1 MVYLIYKLEDMPM
14 RILIKNASLVL
25 EDRVE
30 RGDLL
35 TDGRQIVQVGG
46 IIDAP
51 ADKVIDAAGCY
62 VFPGFIDTHTHFDL
76 EVGATVTA
84 DDFVSGT
91 KAALAGGTTT
101 VLDFATQERG
111 MTLMEALHK
120 WEKKAQNSS
129 CNYGFHMAMSEWN
142 EERIAELPLMIEYGV
157 TSFKMYMVYDNMR
170 LSDGVMYEAIKHLAR
185 EDCVIGIHC
194 ENDDII
200 KARVRELKAAGKT
213 ASRYHAVS
221 RPNVVEADGVGR
233 LMDAAYLAD
242 GPAWVVHLSTKEGL
256 AIARRARERGQEV
269 YLESCPQYLVL
280 EEGMYDAP
288 DGAKFVMSPPL
299 RSRADQEA
307 LLKAMGT
314 GEIDWIGTDHCSF
327 TMEQKAAGKDDFSK
341 TPNGGAGVQNRAQI
355 IYTRAV
361 QGGYIDLVQMGQLL
375 STRAAKLFGMYPRK
389 GTLQTGSDADIVIF
403 DPNAHHTIHA
413 ATNLHNCDNS
423 PFEGYEAAGRTR
435 DVILN
440 GTLVVENGRLV
451 AEGKGEY
458 VHRDRCR
465 RYRK

>member
-1 MVYLIYKLEDMPM
+1 MQ
-14 RILIKNASLVL
+14 ILIKNGTVVRSTGRKKADVL
-25 EDRVE
+25 IK
-30 RGDLL
+30 
-35 TDGRQIVQVGG
+35 DGKIRRIAPE
-46 IIDAP
+46 IDAK
-51 ADKVIDAAGCY
+51 ADRVIDAAGCY
-62 VFPGFIDTHTHFDL
+62 LFAGFIDTHTHFDL
-76 EVGATVTA
+76 DLGVTVTA
-84 DDFVSGT
+84 DNFETGT
-91 KAALAGGTTT
+91 KAAVSGGTTT
-101 VLDFATQERG
+101 VLDFATQDHG
-111 MTLMEALHK
+111 MTMHDALELWH
-120 WEKKAQNSS
+120 KKAEKSS

-142 EERIAELPLMIEYGV
+142 EARIAEIPLMIENGV

-170 LSDGVMYEAIKHLAR
+170 LSDGVMYEAIKHLAK
-185 EDCVIGIHC
+185 EDCIIGIHC

-233 LMDAAYLAD
+233 LMDAAYLAG

-269 YLESCPQYLVL
+269 YLESCPQYMVL
-280 EEGMYDAP
+280 EESMYDAP

-299 RSRADQEA
+299 RSKADQEA
-307 LLKAMGT
+307 LLEAMGT

-327 TMEQKAAGKDDFSK
+327 TMAQKAAGKDDFSK
-341 TPNGGAGVQNRAQI
+341 TPNGGAGVQNRAEI
-355 IYTRAV
+355 VYTRAV
-361 QGGYIDLVQMGQLL
+361 QGGYIDAVKMGQLL

-389 GTLQTGSDADIVIF
+389 GALQPGSDADIVIF
-403 DPNAHHTIHA
+403 DPNAPHVIHA

-423 PFEGYEAAGRTR
+423 PYEGYEAAGRTR

-440 GTLVVENGRLV
+440 GELVVENGQLM
-451 AEGKGEY
+451 ASGKGEY
-458 VHRDRCR
+458 VHRDRCG

>member
-1 MVYLIYKLEDMPM
+1 M
-14 RILIKNASLVL
+14 RILIKNASLVF

-30 RGDLL
+30 KGDLL
-35 TDGRQIVQVGG
+35 TEGQRIVQVGG
-46 IIDAP
+46 NIDAP
-51 ADKVIDAAGCY
+51 ADQVIDGSGCF

-76 EVGATVTA
+76 EVGSTVTA

-91 KAALAGGTTT
+91 KAAVVGGTTT

-111 MTLMEALHK
+111 MTMMDAFQK
-120 WEKKAQNSS
+120 WSKKAEGSS
-129 CNYGFHMAMSEWN
+129 CHYGFHMAVSEWN
-142 EERIAELPLMIEYGV
+142 EDRIAEIPQMIENGV

-170 LSDGVMYEAIKHLAR
+170 VSDGQIYEAIQRLAK
-185 EDCVIGIHC
+185 EDCIIGIHC

-213 ASRYHAVS
+213 SSRYHAVS

-233 LMDAAYLAD
+233 LMDAAYLAK

-280 EEGMYDAP
+280 EESMYDEP

-299 RSRADQEA
+299 RSKADQEA
-307 LLKAMGT
+307 LLKAMAT

-327 TMEQKAAGKDDFSK
+327 TMAQKAAGKDDFSK
-341 TPNGGAGVQNRAQI
+341 TPNGGAGVQNRAEI
-355 IYTRAV
+355 VYTRAV
-361 QGGYIDLVQMGQLL
+361 KGGFIDMVAMGQLL

-389 GTLQTGSDADIVIF
+389 GVLQAGSDADIVIF
-403 DPNAHHTIHA
+403 DPDAPHTIHM
-413 ATNLHNCDNS
+413 ATNLHACDNS
-423 PFEGYEAAGRTR
+423 PYEGYEAAGMAR

-440 GTLVVENGRLV
+440 GELVVENGKLIAAGR
-451 AEGKGEY
+451 GEY
-458 VHRDRCR
+458 VRRDRCG

>member
-1 MVYLIYKLEDMPM
+1 M
-14 RILIKNASLVL
+14 RILIKNASLVF

-30 RGDLL
+30 KGDLL
-35 TDGRQIVQVGG
+35 TEGQRIVQVGG
-46 IIDAP
+46 NIDAP
-51 ADKVIDAAGCY
+51 ADQVIDGSGCF

-76 EVGATVTA
+76 EVGSTVTA

-91 KAALAGGTTT
+91 KAAVVGGTTT

-111 MTLMEALHK
+111 MTMMDAFQK
-120 WEKKAQNSS
+120 WSKKAEGSS
-129 CNYGFHMAMSEWN
+129 CHYGFHMAVSEWN
-142 EERIAELPLMIEYGV
+142 EDRIAEIPRMIENGV

-170 LSDGVMYEAIKHLAR
+170 VSDGQIYEAIQRLAK
-185 EDCVIGIHC
+185 EDCIIGIHC

-213 ASRYHAVS
+213 SSRYHAVS

-233 LMDAAYLAD
+233 LMDAAYLAK

-280 EEGMYDAP
+280 EESMYDEP

-299 RSRADQEA
+299 RSKADQEA
-307 LLKAMGT
+307 LLKAMAT

-327 TMEQKAAGKDDFSK
+327 TMAQKAAGKDDFSK
-341 TPNGGAGVQNRAQI
+341 TPNGGAGVQNRAEI
-355 IYTRAV
+355 VYTRAV
-361 QGGYIDLVQMGQLL
+361 KGGYIDMVAMGQLL

-389 GTLQTGSDADIVIF
+389 GVLQAGSDADIVIF
-403 DPNAHHTIHA
+403 DPNAPHTIHE
-413 ATNLHNCDNS
+413 ATNLHACDNS
-423 PFEGYEAAGRTR
+423 PYEGYAAAGMAR

-440 GTLVVENGRLV
+440 GELVVAKGKLIAAGR
-451 AEGKGEY
+451 GEY
-458 VHRDRCR
+458 VRRDRCG

>member
-1 MVYLIYKLEDMPM
+1 M
-14 RILIKNASLVL
+14 RILIKNAFLVL

-30 RGDLL
+30 QGDLL
-35 TDGRQIVQVGG
+35 TDGRTIAQVGG
-46 IIDAP
+46 VIDGP
-51 ADKVIDAAGCY
+51 CDKVIDAKGCY

-76 EVGATVTA
+76 EVGSTVTA
-84 DDFVSGT
+84 DDFVTGT
-91 KAALAGGTTT
+91 KAAVVGGTTT

-111 MTLMEALHK
+111 MTLMEAFHK
-120 WEKKAQNSS
+120 WENKAKNSS

-142 EERIAELPLMIEYGV
+142 DARIAEIPLMIENGV

-170 LSDGVMYEAIKHLAR
+170 LSDGVMYEAIKHLAK
-185 EDCVIGIHC
+185 EDCIIGIHC
-194 ENDDII
+194 ENDDIL
-200 KARVRELKAAGKT
+200 KARVKELKAAGKT
-213 ASRYHAVS
+213 GSRYHAVS
-221 RPNVVEADGVGR
+221 RPNIVESDGVGR
-233 LMDAAYLAD
+233 LMDAAYLAC

-280 EEGMYDAP
+280 EESMYDAP

-299 RSRADQEA
+299 RSKEDQEA
-307 LLKAMGT
+307 LLIAMAT

-327 TMEQKAAGKDDFSK
+327 TMAQKAAGREDFSK
-341 TPNGGAGVQNRAQI
+341 TPNGGAGVQNRAEI

-361 QGGYIDLVQMGQLL
+361 LGGYIDLVTMGQLL
-375 STRAAKLFGMYPRK
+375 TTHAAKLFGMYPRK
-389 GTLQTGSDADIVIF
+389 GTLQPGSDADIVVF
-403 DPNAHHTIHA
+403 DPDAPHAIHA

-423 PFEGYEAAGRTR
+423 PYEGYEAAGKAR

-440 GTLVVENGRLV
+440 GQLVVANGQLI
-451 AEGKGEY
+451 ASGKGEY
-458 VHRDRCR
+458 VHRDRCG

>member
-1 MVYLIYKLEDMPM
+1 M
-14 RILIKNASLVL
+14 RILIKNASLVF

-30 RGDLL
+30 KGDLL
-35 TDGRQIVQVGG
+35 TEGQRIVQAGG
-46 IIDAP
+46 NIDAP
-51 ADKVIDAAGCY
+51 ADQVIDGSGCF

-76 EVGATVTA
+76 EVGSTVTA

-91 KAALAGGTTT
+91 KAAVVGGTTT

-111 MTLMEALHK
+111 MTMMDAFQK
-120 WEKKAQNSS
+120 WSKKAEGSS
-129 CNYGFHMAMSEWN
+129 CHYGFHMAVSEWN
-142 EERIAELPLMIEYGV
+142 ADRIAEIPRMIENGV

-170 LSDGVMYEAIKHLAR
+170 VSDGQIYEAIQRLAK
-185 EDCVIGIHC
+185 EDCIIGIHC

-213 ASRYHAVS
+213 SSRYHAVS

-233 LMDAAYLAD
+233 LMDASYLAK

-256 AIARRARERGQEV
+256 AIARRARDRGQEV

-280 EEGMYDAP
+280 EESMYDDP

-299 RSRADQEA
+299 RSKADQEA
-307 LLKAMGT
+307 LLEAMGA

-327 TMEQKAAGKDDFSK
+327 TMAQKAAGKDDFSK
-341 TPNGGAGVQNRAQI
+341 TPNGGAGVQNRAEI
-355 IYTRAV
+355 VYTRAV
-361 QGGYIDLVQMGQLL
+361 KGGYMDMVAMGQLL

-389 GTLQTGSDADIVIF
+389 GALQAGSDADIVIF
-403 DPNAHHTIHA
+403 DPNAPHTIHE
-413 ATNLHNCDNS
+413 ATNLHACDNS
-423 PFEGYEAAGRTR
+423 PYEGYEAAGMAR

-440 GTLVVENGRLV
+440 GELVVENGKLIAAGR
-451 AEGKGEY
+451 GEY
-458 VHRDRCR
+458 VRRDRCG

>member
-1 MVYLIYKLEDMPM
+1 MQ
-14 RILIKNASLVL
+14 ILIKNASLVF

-30 RGDLL
+30 KGDLL
-35 TDGRQIVQVGG
+35 TDDRLIRQVGG
-46 IIDAP
+46 VIDFS
-51 ADKVIDAAGCY
+51 ADKVIDAEGCY

-76 EVGATVTA
+76 EVGSTITA
-84 DDFVSGT
+84 DDFVTGT
-91 KAALAGGTTT
+91 RAAVVGGTTT

-111 MTLMEALHK
+111 MTLMEAFHK
-120 WEKKAQNSS
+120 WGKKAKNSS

-142 EERIAELPLMIEYGV
+142 ADRIAEIPLMIENGI

-170 LSDGVMYEAIKHLAR
+170 LSDGVIYEAIQRLAR
-185 EDCVIGIHC
+185 EDCIIGIHC

-200 KARVRELKAAGKT
+200 KSRVKELKEAGKT

-233 LMDAAYLAD
+233 LMDAAYLAG

-280 EEGMYDAP
+280 EESMYDAP

-299 RSRADQEA
+299 RSKEDQEA
-307 LLKAMGT
+307 LLNAMGA

-341 TPNGGAGVQNRAQI
+341 TPNGGAGVQNRAEI
-355 IYTRAV
+355 VYTRAV
-361 QGGYIDLVQMGQLL
+361 KGGYIDMVKMGELL

-389 GTLQTGSDADIVIF
+389 GTLQVGSDADIVVF
-403 DPNAHHTIHA
+403 DPRASHVIHA

-423 PFEGYEAAGRTR
+423 SYEGYEAAGCAR

-440 GTLVVENGRLV
+440 GTLVVENGKLIV
-451 AEGKGEY
+451 PGKGEY
-458 VHRDRCR
+458 VHRARCD

>member
-1 MVYLIYKLEDMPM
+1 M

-25 EDRVE
+25 EDRIE

-35 TDGRQIVQVGG
+35 TNGRVIEQVGG
-46 IIDAP
+46 NIESS
-51 ADKVIDAAGCY
+51 ADRVIDATGCY

-76 EVGATVTA
+76 EVGTTVTA
-84 DDFVSGT
+84 DDFATGT
-91 KAALAGGTTT
+91 KAAVVGGTTT

-111 MTLMEALHK
+111 MTLMDAFSK
-120 WEKKAQNSS
+120 WENKAKNSS

-142 EERIAELPLMIEYGV
+142 EDRIAEIPRMIENGI

-170 LSDGVMYEAIKHLAR
+170 LSDGVMYEAIKRLAK

-200 KARVRELKAAGKT
+200 KARVKELKAAGKT

-233 LMDAAYLAD
+233 LMDAAYLAG

-280 EEGMYDAP
+280 EESMYDAE

-299 RSRADQEA
+299 RSKADQEE
-307 LLKAMGT
+307 LLAAMGT

-327 TMEQKAAGKDDFSK
+327 TMAQKAAGKDDFSK
-341 TPNGGAGVQNRAQI
+341 TPNGGAGVQNRAEI
-355 IYTRAV
+355 VYTRAV
-361 QGGYIDLVQMGQLL
+361 KGGCIDMVKMGQLM
-375 STRAAKLFGMYPRK
+375 STRAAKLFGMYPGK
-389 GTLQTGSDADIVIF
+389 GTLRAGSDADIVIF
-403 DPNAHHTIHA
+403 DPDAPHVIRA

-423 PFEGYEAAGRTR
+423 PYEGYTAAGMTR

-440 GTLVVENGRLV
+440 GTLVVENGALI
-451 AEGKGEY
+451 ASNKGEY
-458 VHRDRCR
+458 VHRDRCG

>member
-1 MVYLIYKLEDMPM
+1 M
-14 RILIKNASLVL
+14 RILIKNASLVF

-30 RGDLL
+30 KGDLL
-35 TDGRQIVQVGG
+35 TEGQRIVQVGG
-46 IIDAP
+46 IINAP
-51 ADKVIDAAGCY
+51 ADQVIDGSGCF

-76 EVGATVTA
+76 EVGSTVTA

-91 KAALAGGTTT
+91 KAAVVGGTTT

-111 MTLMEALHK
+111 MTMMDAFQK
-120 WEKKAQNSS
+120 WSKKAEGSS
-129 CNYGFHMAMSEWN
+129 CHYGFHMAVSEWN
-142 EERIAELPLMIEYGV
+142 ADRIAEIPRMIENGV

-170 LSDGVMYEAIKHLAR
+170 VSDGQIYEAIQRLAK
-185 EDCVIGIHC
+185 EDCIIGIHC

-200 KARVRELKAAGKT
+200 KARVRELKEAGKT
-213 ASRYHAVS
+213 SSRYHAVS

-233 LMDAAYLAD
+233 LMDAAYLAK

-280 EEGMYDAP
+280 EESMYDEP

-299 RSRADQEA
+299 RSKADQEA
-307 LLKAMGT
+307 LLKAMAT

-327 TMEQKAAGKDDFSK
+327 TMAQKAAGKDDFSK
-341 TPNGGAGVQNRAQI
+341 TPNGGAGVQNRAEI
-355 IYTRAV
+355 VYTRAV
-361 QGGYIDLVQMGQLL
+361 KGGYIDMVAMGQLL

-389 GTLQTGSDADIVIF
+389 GVLQAGSDADIVIF
-403 DPNAHHTIHA
+403 DPDAPHTIHM
-413 ATNLHNCDNS
+413 ATNLHACDNS
-423 PFEGYEAAGRTR
+423 PYEGYEAAGMAR

-440 GTLVVENGRLV
+440 GELVVENGKLIAAGR
-451 AEGKGEY
+451 GEY
-458 VHRDRCR
+458 VRRDRCG

>member
-1 MVYLIYKLEDMPM
+1 M
-14 RILIKNASLVL
+14 RILIKNASLVF

-30 RGDLL
+30 KGDLL
-35 TDGRQIVQVGG
+35 TEGQRIVQVGG
-46 IIDAP
+46 NIDAP
-51 ADKVIDAAGCY
+51 ADQVIDGSGCF

-76 EVGATVTA
+76 EVGSTVTA

-91 KAALAGGTTT
+91 KAAVVGGTTT

-111 MTLMEALHK
+111 MTMMDAFQK
-120 WEKKAQNSS
+120 WSKKAEGSS
-129 CNYGFHMAMSEWN
+129 CHYGFHMAVSEWN
-142 EERIAELPLMIEYGV
+142 ADRIAEIPRMIENGV

-170 LSDGVMYEAIKHLAR
+170 VSDGQIYEAIQRLAK
-185 EDCVIGIHC
+185 EDCIIGIHC

-213 ASRYHAVS
+213 SSRYHAVS

-233 LMDAAYLAD
+233 LMDAAYLAK

-280 EEGMYDAP
+280 EESMYDEP

-299 RSRADQEA
+299 RSKADQEA
-307 LLKAMGT
+307 LLKAMAT

-327 TMEQKAAGKDDFSK
+327 TMAQKAAGKDDFSK
-341 TPNGGAGVQNRAQI
+341 TPNGGAGVQNRAEI
-355 IYTRAV
+355 VYTRAV
-361 QGGYIDLVQMGQLL
+361 KGGFIDMVAMGQLL

-389 GTLQTGSDADIVIF
+389 GVLQAGSDADIVIF
-403 DPNAHHTIHA
+403 DPDAPHTIHM
-413 ATNLHNCDNS
+413 ATNLHACDNS
-423 PFEGYEAAGRTR
+423 PYEGYEAAGMAR

-440 GTLVVENGRLV
+440 GELVVENGKLIAAGR
-451 AEGKGEY
+451 GEY
-458 VHRDRCR
+458 VRRDRCG

>member
-1 MVYLIYKLEDMPM
+1 MLMQ
-14 RILIKNASLVL
+14 ILIKNASLVF

-30 RGDLL
+30 KGDLL
-35 TDGRQIVQVGG
+35 TDDRLIRQVGG
-46 IIDAP
+46 VIDFS
-51 ADKVIDAAGCY
+51 ADKVIDAEGCY

-76 EVGATVTA
+76 EVGSTITA
-84 DDFVSGT
+84 DDFVTGT
-91 KAALAGGTTT
+91 RAAVVGGTTT

-111 MTLMEALHK
+111 MTLMEAFHK
-120 WEKKAQNSS
+120 WGKKAKNSS

-142 EERIAELPLMIEYGV
+142 ADRIAEIPLMIENGI

-170 LSDGVMYEAIKHLAR
+170 LSDGVIYEAIQRLAR
-185 EDCVIGIHC
+185 EDCIIGIHC

-200 KARVRELKAAGKT
+200 KSRVKELKEAGKT

-233 LMDAAYLAD
+233 LMDAAYLAG

-280 EEGMYDAP
+280 EESMYDAP

-299 RSRADQEA
+299 RSKEDQEA
-307 LLKAMGT
+307 LLNAMGA

-341 TPNGGAGVQNRAQI
+341 TPNGGAGVQNRAEI
-355 IYTRAV
+355 VYTRAV
-361 QGGYIDLVQMGQLL
+361 KGGYIDMVKMGELL

-389 GTLQTGSDADIVIF
+389 GTLQVGSDADIVVF
-403 DPNAHHTIHA
+403 DPRASHVIHA

-423 PFEGYEAAGRTR
+423 SYEGYEAAGCAR

-440 GTLVVENGRLV
+440 GTLVVENGKLIV
-451 AEGKGEY
+451 PGKGEY
-458 VHRDRCR
+458 VHRARCD

>member
-1 MVYLIYKLEDMPM
+1 M
-14 RILIKNASLVL
+14 RILIKNASLVF

-30 RGDLL
+30 KGDLL
-35 TDGRQIVQVGG
+35 TEGQRIVQVGG
-46 IIDAP
+46 NIDAP
-51 ADKVIDAAGCY
+51 ADQVIDGSGCF

-76 EVGATVTA
+76 EVGSTVTA
-84 DDFVSGT
+84 DDFISGT
-91 KAALAGGTTT
+91 KAAVVGGTTT

-111 MTLMEALHK
+111 MTMMDAFQK
-120 WEKKAQNSS
+120 WSKKAEGSS
-129 CNYGFHMAMSEWN
+129 CHYGFHMAVSEWN
-142 EERIAELPLMIEYGV
+142 EDRIAEIPRMIENGV

-170 LSDGVMYEAIKHLAR
+170 VSDGQIYEAIQRLAK
-185 EDCVIGIHC
+185 EDCIIGIHC

-213 ASRYHAVS
+213 SSRYHAVS

-233 LMDAAYLAD
+233 LMDAAYLAK
-242 GPAWVVHLSTKEGL
+242 GPAWVVHLSTREGL

-280 EEGMYDAP
+280 EESMYDEP
-288 DGAKFVMSPPL
+288 DGAKYVMSPPL
-299 RSRADQEA
+299 RSKVDQEA

-327 TMEQKAAGKDDFSK
+327 TMAQKAAGKDDFSK
-341 TPNGGAGVQNRAQI
+341 TPNGGAGVQNRAEI
-355 IYTRAV
+355 VYTRAV
-361 QGGYIDLVQMGQLL
+361 KGGYIDMVAMGQLL

-389 GTLQTGSDADIVIF
+389 GVLQAGSDADIVIF
-403 DPNAHHTIHA
+403 DPDAPHTIHM
-413 ATNLHNCDNS
+413 ATNLHACDNS
-423 PFEGYEAAGRTR
+423 PYEGYEAAGMAR

-440 GTLVVENGRLV
+440 GELVVETGKLIAAGR
-451 AEGKGEY
+451 GEY
-458 VHRDRCR
+458 VRRDRCG

>member
-1 MVYLIYKLEDMPM
+1 M
-14 RILIKNASLVL
+14 RILIKNASLVF

-30 RGDLL
+30 KGDLL
-35 TDGRQIVQVGG
+35 TEGQRIVQVGG
-46 IIDAP
+46 NIDAP
-51 ADKVIDAAGCY
+51 ADQVIDGSGCF

-76 EVGATVTA
+76 EVGSTVTA

-91 KAALAGGTTT
+91 KAAVVGGTTT

-111 MTLMEALHK
+111 MTMMDAFQK
-120 WEKKAQNSS
+120 WSKKAEGSS
-129 CNYGFHMAMSEWN
+129 CHYGFHMAVSEWN
-142 EERIAELPLMIEYGV
+142 EDRIAEIPQMIENGV

-170 LSDGVMYEAIKHLAR
+170 VSDGQIYEAIQRLAK
-185 EDCVIGIHC
+185 EDCIIGIHC

-213 ASRYHAVS
+213 SSRYHAVS

-233 LMDAAYLAD
+233 LMDAAYLAK

-280 EEGMYDAP
+280 EESMYDEP
-288 DGAKFVMSPPL
+288 DGAKYVMSPPL
-299 RSRADQEA
+299 RSKLDQEA
-307 LLKAMGT
+307 LLEAMGT

-327 TMEQKAAGKDDFSK
+327 TMAQKAAGKDDFSK
-341 TPNGGAGVQNRAQI
+341 TPNGGAGVQNRAEI

-361 QGGYIDLVQMGQLL
+361 KGGYMDMVAMGQLL

-389 GTLQTGSDADIVIF
+389 GVLQAGSDADIVIF
-403 DPNAHHTIHA
+403 DPNAPHTIHE
-413 ATNLHNCDNS
+413 ATNLHACDNS
-423 PFEGYEAAGRTR
+423 PYEGYAAAGMAR

-440 GTLVVENGRLV
+440 GELVVENGKLIAAGR
-451 AEGKGEY
+451 GEY
-458 VHRDRCR
+458 VRRDRCG

>member
-1 MVYLIYKLEDMPM
+1 M
-14 RILIKNASLVL
+14 RILIKNAFLVL
-25 EDRVE
+25 ENRVE
-30 RGDLL
+30 KGDLL
-35 TDGRQIVQVGG
+35 TDGRIISRVGG
-46 IIDAP
+46 SFDAA
-51 ADKVIDAAGCY
+51 ADKVIDGSGCY

-84 DDFVSGT
+84 DDFMTGS
-91 KAALAGGTTT
+91 KAAVVGGTTT

-111 MTLMEALHK
+111 MTLMEAFRK
-120 WEKKAQNSS
+120 WENKAKDSS
-129 CNYGFHMAMSEWN
+129 CNYGFHMAVSEWN
-142 EERIAELPLMIEYGV
+142 DARIAEIPLMIENGV

-170 LSDGVMYEAIKHLAR
+170 LSDGVMYEAIKHLSK
-185 EDCVIGIHC
+185 EDCIIGIHC

-200 KARVRELKAAGKT
+200 KARIKELRSAGMT
-213 ASRYHAVS
+213 APRYHAVS

-233 LMDAAYLAD
+233 LMDAAYLAG

-280 EEGMYDAP
+280 EEKMYDEP

-299 RSRADQEA
+299 RSIEDQEA
-307 LLKAMGT
+307 LLQAMGS

-327 TMEQKAAGKDDFSK
+327 TMAQKAAGKDDFSK
-341 TPNGGAGVQNRAQI
+341 TPNGGAGVQNRAEI
-355 IYTRAV
+355 VYTRAV
-361 QGGYIDLVQMGQLL
+361 KGGYIDMVAMGQLL

-389 GTLQTGSDADIVIF
+389 GTLQPGSDADVVIF
-403 DPNAHHTIHA
+403 DPSASHVIHA
-413 ATNLHNCDNS
+413 ATILHNCDNS
-423 PFEGYEAAGRTR
+423 PYEGYEAAGRTR

-440 GTLVVENGRLV
+440 GALVVENGQLV
-451 AEGKGEY
+451 SAGKGEY
-458 VHRDRCR
+458 IHRDRCN

>member
-1 MVYLIYKLEDMPM
+1 M
-14 RILIKNASLVL
+14 RILIKNASLVF

-30 RGDLL
+30 KGDLL
-35 TDGRQIVQVGG
+35 AEGQRIVQVGG
-46 IIDAP
+46 NIDAP
-51 ADKVIDAAGCY
+51 ADQVIDGSGCF

-76 EVGATVTA
+76 EVGSTVTA

-91 KAALAGGTTT
+91 KAAVVGGTTT

-111 MTLMEALHK
+111 MTMMDAFQK
-120 WEKKAQNSS
+120 WSKKAEGSS
-129 CNYGFHMAMSEWN
+129 CHYGFHMAVSEWN
-142 EERIAELPLMIEYGV
+142 EDRIAEIPQMIENGV

-170 LSDGVMYEAIKHLAR
+170 VSDGQIYEAIQRLAK
-185 EDCVIGIHC
+185 EDCIIGIHC

-213 ASRYHAVS
+213 SSRYHAVS

-233 LMDAAYLAD
+233 LMDAAYLAK

-280 EEGMYDAP
+280 EESMYDEP
-288 DGAKFVMSPPL
+288 DGAKYVMSPPL
-299 RSRADQEA
+299 RSKLDQEA
-307 LLKAMGT
+307 LLEAMGT

-327 TMEQKAAGKDDFSK
+327 TMAQKAAGKDDFSK
-341 TPNGGAGVQNRAQI
+341 TPNGGAGVQNRAEI
-355 IYTRAV
+355 VYTRAV
-361 QGGYIDLVQMGQLL
+361 KGGYMDMVAMGQLL

-389 GTLQTGSDADIVIF
+389 GVLQAGSDADIVIF
-403 DPNAHHTIHA
+403 DPNAPHTIHE
-413 ATNLHNCDNS
+413 ATNLHACDNS
-423 PFEGYEAAGRTR
+423 PYEGYAAAGMAR

-440 GTLVVENGRLV
+440 GELVVENGKLIAAGR
-451 AEGKGEY
+451 GEY
-458 VHRDRCR
+458 VRRDRCG

>member
-1 MVYLIYKLEDMPM
+1 M
-14 RILIKNASLVL
+14 RMLIKNGFLVF

-30 RGDLL
+30 TGDLM
-35 TDGRQIVQVGG
+35 TDGRRIARIGG
-46 IIDAP
+46 CIDEAADKIIDAT
-51 ADKVIDAAGCY
+51 GCY

-76 EVGATVTA
+76 EVGSTVTA
-84 DDFVSGT
+84 DDFVTGT
-91 KAALAGGTTT
+91 RAAVVGGTTT

-111 MTLMEALHK
+111 MTMMDAFRK
-120 WEKKAQNSS
+120 WENKAKNSS
-129 CNYGFHMAMSEWN
+129 CNYGFHMAVSEWN
-142 EERIAELPLMIEYGV
+142 EARIDEVPRMIENGV

-170 LSDGVMYEAIKHLAR
+170 LSDGVIYEAIQRLAK
-185 EDCVIGIHC
+185 EDCIIGIHC

-233 LMDAAYLAD
+233 LMDAAFLAG

-280 EEGMYDAP
+280 EESMYDAP

-299 RSRADQEA
+299 RSAADQET
-307 LLKAMGT
+307 LLQAMGS

-327 TMEQKAAGKDDFSK
+327 TMAQKAAGKDDFSK
-341 TPNGGAGVQNRAQI
+341 TPNGGAGVQNRAEI
-355 IYTRAV
+355 VYTRAV
-361 QGGYIDLVQMGQLL
+361 QGGYIDMVAMGQLL
-375 STRAAKLFGMYPRK
+375 STRASKLFGMYPRK
-389 GTLQTGSDADIVIF
+389 GTLQVGSDADIVVF
-403 DPNAHHTIHA
+403 APDTPHAIHA

-423 PFEGYEAAGRTR
+423 PYEGYEAAGMTR

-440 GTLVVENGRLV
+440 GTLVVEKGKLVVEGR
-451 AEGKGEY
+451 GEY
-458 VHRDRCR
+458 VHRDRCG

>member
-1 MVYLIYKLEDMPM
+1 M

-35 TDGRQIVQVGG
+35 TDGRKIVQVGG
-46 IIDAP
+46 TIDVP
-51 ADKVIDAAGCY
+51 CDRIIDAAGCY

-76 EVGATVTA
+76 EVGSTVTA
-84 DDFVSGT
+84 DDFVTGT
-91 KAALAGGTTT
+91 KAALVGGTTT

-111 MTLMEALHK
+111 MTLMEAFRK
-120 WEKKAQNSS
+120 WENKAKNSS

-142 EERIAELPLMIEYGV
+142 EARIAELLLMIENGV

-185 EDCVIGIHC
+185 EDCIIGIHC
-194 ENDDII
+194 ENDDIL
-200 KARVRELKAAGKT
+200 KARVKELKAEGKI
-213 ASRYHAVS
+213 SPRYHAVS
-221 RPNVVEADGVGR
+221 RPNLVEADGVGR
-233 LMDAAYLAD
+233 LMDAAYLAG

-269 YLESCPQYLVL
+269 YLETCPQYLVL
-280 EEGMYDAP
+280 EESMYDAP

-299 RSRADQEA
+299 RSVEDQEA
-307 LLKAMGT
+307 LLNALSSGD
-314 GEIDWIGTDHCSF
+314 IDWIGTDHCSF
-327 TMEQKAAGKDDFSK
+327 TMAQKAMGKDDFSQ
-341 TPNGGAGVQNRAQI
+341 TPNGGAGVQNRAEI
-355 IYTRAV
+355 VYTRAV
-361 QGGYIDLVQMGQLL
+361 KGGYIDVVQMGQLL

-389 GTLQTGSDADIVIF
+389 GTLQVGSDADIVIF
-403 DPNAHHTIHA
+403 DPDNAHTIHA

-423 PFEGYEAAGRTR
+423 PYEGYEAAGKTR

-440 GTLVVENGRLV
+440 GELVVENGALLV
-451 AEGKGEY
+451 SGKGEY
-458 VHRDRCR
+458 VHRDRCG

>member
-1 MVYLIYKLEDMPM
+1 M
-14 RILIKNASLVL
+14 RILIKNASLVF

-30 RGDLL
+30 KGDLL
-35 TDGRQIVQVGG
+35 TEGQRIVQVGG
-46 IIDAP
+46 NIDAP
-51 ADKVIDAAGCY
+51 ADQVIDGSGCF

-76 EVGATVTA
+76 EVGSTVTA
-84 DDFVSGT
+84 DDFISGT
-91 KAALAGGTTT
+91 KAAVVGGTTT

-111 MTLMEALHK
+111 MTMMDAFQK
-120 WEKKAQNSS
+120 WSKKAEGSS
-129 CNYGFHMAMSEWN
+129 CHYGFHMAVSEWN
-142 EERIAELPLMIEYGV
+142 EDRIAEIPRMIENGV

-170 LSDGVMYEAIKHLAR
+170 VSDGQIYEAIQRLAK
-185 EDCVIGIHC
+185 EDCIIGIHC

-213 ASRYHAVS
+213 SSRYHAVS

-233 LMDAAYLAD
+233 LMDAAYLAK
-242 GPAWVVHLSTKEGL
+242 GPAWVVHLSTREGL

-280 EEGMYDAP
+280 EESMYDEP

-299 RSRADQEA
+299 RSKADQEA
-307 LLKAMGT
+307 LLKAMGA

-327 TMEQKAAGKDDFSK
+327 TMAQKAAGKDDFSK
-341 TPNGGAGVQNRAQI
+341 TPNGGAGVQNRAEI
-355 IYTRAV
+355 VYTRAV
-361 QGGYIDLVQMGQLL
+361 KGGYIDMVAMGQLL

-389 GTLQTGSDADIVIF
+389 GVLQAGSDADIVIF
-403 DPNAHHTIHA
+403 DPDAPHTIHM
-413 ATNLHNCDNS
+413 ATNLHACDNS
-423 PFEGYEAAGRTR
+423 PYEGYEAAGMAR

-440 GTLVVENGRLV
+440 GELVVETGKLIAAGR
-451 AEGKGEY
+451 GEY
-458 VHRDRCR
+458 VRRDRCG